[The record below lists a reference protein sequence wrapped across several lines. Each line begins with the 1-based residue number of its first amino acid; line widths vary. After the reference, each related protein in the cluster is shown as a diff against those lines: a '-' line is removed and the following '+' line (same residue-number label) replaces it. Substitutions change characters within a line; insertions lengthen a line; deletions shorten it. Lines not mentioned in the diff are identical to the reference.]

1 MWKWIGAEE
10 SEIRIDPS
18 QRPEEAVAQPLLSSV
33 GAALFYTMNF
43 LVVDDNRLLNRFLT
57 TYLRGKGHSAS
68 SLTDSSKVQSWLDL
82 NPCDGLILDIGMPK
96 IDGLTLIT
104 MIREKFPELPI
115 VMFTGLGYDE
125 DAMQA
130 ARKAGAN
137 GYVSK
142 GLGPSEIYS
151 ALMRVLTQHAANA
164 AQASR

>member
-1 MWKWIGAEE
+1 
-10 SEIRIDPS
+10 
-18 QRPEEAVAQPLLSSV
+18 
-33 GAALFYTMNF
+33 MNF

-57 TYLRGKGHSAS
+57 TYLRGKGHTAS
-68 SLTDSSKVQSWLDL
+68 SLTDSTKVTAWLEL

-96 IDGLTLIT
+96 IDGISLISLV
-104 MIREKFPELPI
+104 REKNPDLPI

-137 GYVSK
+137 GSVSK

-151 ALMRVLTQHAANA
+151 AVMRVLQQQQHPAAK
-164 AQASR
+164 AS

>member
-1 MWKWIGAEE
+1 
-10 SEIRIDPS
+10 
-18 QRPEEAVAQPLLSSV
+18 
-33 GAALFYTMNF
+33 MNF

-57 TYLRGKGHSAS
+57 TYLRGKGHSAH
-68 SLTDSSKVQSWLDL
+68 SLTDSSKVEPWLEL

-104 MIREKFPELPI
+104 LLRAKHANLPI

-151 ALMRVLTQHAANA
+151 ALMRVIQPQQAQQHAAA
-164 AQASR
+164 

>member
-1 MWKWIGAEE
+1 
-10 SEIRIDPS
+10 
-18 QRPEEAVAQPLLSSV
+18 
-33 GAALFYTMNF
+33 MNF

-57 TYLRGKGHSAS
+57 TYLRGKGHTAS
-68 SLTDSSKVQSWLDL
+68 SLTDSTKVTAWLEL

-96 IDGLTLIT
+96 IDGISLIAVV
-104 MIREKFPELPI
+104 REKHPELPI

-151 ALMRVLTQHAANA
+151 ALMRVIHRVRPVAE
-164 AQASR
+164 AS

>member
-1 MWKWIGAEE
+1 MFPAAKE
-10 SEIRIDPS
+10 SPPTVAHPLLISRS
-18 QRPEEAVAQPLLSSV
+18 AQPKKH
-33 GAALFYTMNF
+33 TMNF

-57 TYLRGKGHSAS
+57 TYLRGKGHVAS
-68 SLTDSSKVQSWLDL
+68 SLTDSTKVESWLDL

-96 IDGLTLIT
+96 IDGLTLISQVR
-104 MIREKFPELPI
+104 IKHAELPI

-151 ALMRVLTQHAANA
+151 ALMRVLG
-164 AQASR
+164 AQPVKA

>member
-1 MWKWIGAEE
+1 
-10 SEIRIDPS
+10 
-18 QRPEEAVAQPLLSSV
+18 
-33 GAALFYTMNF
+33 MNF

-57 TYLRGKGHSAS
+57 TYLRGKGHVAS
-68 SLTDSSKVQSWLDL
+68 SLTDSTKVDAWLDL

-96 IDGLTLIT
+96 IDGLTLISQV
-104 MIREKFPELPI
+104 RLKHAELPI

-125 DAMQA
+125 DAMQV

-151 ALMRVLTQHAANA
+151 ALMRVIAQHANA
-164 AQASR
+164 SKAA

>member
-1 MWKWIGAEE
+1 
-10 SEIRIDPS
+10 
-18 QRPEEAVAQPLLSSV
+18 
-33 GAALFYTMNF
+33 MNF

-57 TYLRGKGHSAS
+57 TYLRGKGHTAA
-68 SLTDSSKVQSWLDL
+68 SLTDSTKVTAWLEL

-96 IDGLTLIT
+96 IDGITLIT
-104 MIREKFPELPI
+104 SVREKHPELPV

-142 GLGPSEIYS
+142 GLGPAEIYA
-151 ALMRVLTQHAANA
+151 ALMRVIQHARPM
-164 AQASR
+164 AQAS

>member
-1 MWKWIGAEE
+1 MI
-10 SEIRIDPS
+10 
-18 QRPEEAVAQPLLSSV
+18 
-33 GAALFYTMNF
+33 F

-57 TYLRGKGHSAS
+57 TYLRGKGHSAT
-68 SLTDSSKVQSWLDL
+68 SLNDSTKVESWLDL

-96 IDGLTLIT
+96 IDGLTLISQV
-104 MIREKFPELPI
+104 RENHPTLPI

-125 DAMQA
+125 EAMKA

-151 ALMRVLTQHAANA
+151 ALLRVLGQTPTKE
-164 AQASR
+164 

>member
-1 MWKWIGAEE
+1 MRRMAERHLK
-10 SEIRIDPS
+10 S
-18 QRPEEAVAQPLLSSV
+18 AQFTTMARPLLFS
-33 GAALFYTMNF
+33 LTPNQPIRMNF

-57 TYLRGKGHSAS
+57 TYLRGKGHVAS
-68 SLTDSSKVQSWLDL
+68 SLTDSSKVEAWLEL

-96 IDGLTLIT
+96 IDGLSLISVV
-104 MIREKFPELPI
+104 RAKHADLPI

-151 ALMRVLTQHAANA
+151 ALMRVLAHQRTREEAVKQ
-164 AQASR
+164 

>member
-1 MWKWIGAEE
+1 
-10 SEIRIDPS
+10 
-18 QRPEEAVAQPLLSSV
+18 
-33 GAALFYTMNF
+33 MNF

-57 TYLRGKGHSAS
+57 TYLRGKGHTAS
-68 SLTDSSKVQSWLDL
+68 SLTDSTKVTAWLEL

-96 IDGLTLIT
+96 IDGISLISVV
-104 MIREKFPELPI
+104 REKHPDLAI

-151 ALMRVLTQHAANA
+151 ALMRVIHHARPVAE
-164 AQASR
+164 AS

>member
-1 MWKWIGAEE
+1 MI
-10 SEIRIDPS
+10 
-18 QRPEEAVAQPLLSSV
+18 
-33 GAALFYTMNF
+33 F

-57 TYLRGKGHSAS
+57 TYLRGKGHSAT
-68 SLTDSSKVQSWLDL
+68 SLNDSTKVESWLDL

-96 IDGLTLIT
+96 IDGLTLISQV
-104 MIREKFPELPI
+104 RENHPTLPI

-125 DAMQA
+125 EAMKA

-151 ALMRVLTQHAANA
+151 ALLRVLGQTPAKE
-164 AQASR
+164 